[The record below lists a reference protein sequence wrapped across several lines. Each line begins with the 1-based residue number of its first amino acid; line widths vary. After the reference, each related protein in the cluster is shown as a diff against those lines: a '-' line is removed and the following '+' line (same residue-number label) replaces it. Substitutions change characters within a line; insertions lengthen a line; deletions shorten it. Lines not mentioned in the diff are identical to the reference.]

1 VAFPTTGLLDAFNRA
16 NGALGANWT
25 KGIYATTDSG
35 LTITTNVVLSDGA
48 GGRAN
53 AHGFWNPGTFG
64 PDSEATLDVVSAS
77 GTVVGL
83 WVRLSGTTGSMNGYA
98 WKRDIGGATN
108 EMSRYDAGAQTVLGV
123 STNGSGFAAGDSW
136 GLEIVGNALKAY
148 RKPSAGSWALE
159 SGRRVRTRLTRAPGT
174 SVSRF
179 GAAAHRSTTSAAAPL
194 PARQART
201 RSSILSLS
209 CRTEGSS
216 YGKAVPARRP
226 VSSTR
231 RRCAALSGCRRRHV

>member
-1 VAFPTTGLLDAFNRA
+1 MAFPTTGLLDTFNRA

-83 WVRLSGTTGSMNGYA
+83 WVRLTGTTGSMNGYA

-159 SGRRVRTRLTRAPGT
+159 SGTSRTDSTYTGAGNIGVEVWGGGT
-174 SVSRF
+174 SLDNF
-179 GAAAHRSTTSAAAPL
+179 GGGTVTSA
-194 PARQART
+194 T
-201 RSSILSLS
+201 
-209 CRTEGSS
+209 
-216 YGKAVPARRP
+216 
-226 VSSTR
+226 
-231 RRCAALSGCRRRHV
+231 AALNPAFHPIPFQAQGRNL